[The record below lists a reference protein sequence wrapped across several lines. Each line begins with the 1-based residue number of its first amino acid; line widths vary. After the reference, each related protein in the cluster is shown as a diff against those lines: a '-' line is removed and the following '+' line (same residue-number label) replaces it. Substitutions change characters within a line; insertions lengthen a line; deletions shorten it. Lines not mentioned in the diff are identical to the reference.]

1 MGEVYRAR
9 DTRLGRTVAIKLIL
23 SEEAENSQARLL
35 FEREARAIAAL
46 NHPRI
51 CGVYDVG
58 RHGAH
63 DFLVMEYLDGE
74 TLEARLRPGPLPI
87 PELFSIAAGIAEA
100 LVAAHREGIVHRD
113 LKPSNVML
121 TRNGVKLLD
130 FGVAKQGVGNVA
142 PQPKGTAATVTAS
155 STVVGGLIGTLPYM
169 APEQLEGA
177 PVDTRTDVFAF
188 GSLLFEMATG
198 TRAFGGTSTAS
209 QVAAI
214 LGDTRPRASTGRP
227 DLPYTLDRFISVCLA
242 RDPDHRWQ
250 HTADMARAL
259 RWCEEDAGQRAALT
273 PPATVGV
280 RRRYGVAT
288 LLILAAVVGAAW
300 WTMRPSGPPVN
311 LQPVIVLM
319 DSPLPGRVYDP
330 RTASQGG
337 TNADDVTDVL
347 RALPVAIRKE
357 NTSAVWH
364 REEQVIFEN
373 PDLIISHLSCLVDE
387 RVANG
392 DGAVAEHL
400 ADVAEY
406 RLLLFFAYVA
416 SRNPRTQFIV
426 YSRAQ
431 FDRKGGEAV
440 WLANEE
446 AHLPILRGRLHP
458 LTVPGGKERATFRD
472 PSTGELLRTRVRQVL
487 AIRTE

>member
-9 DTRLGRTVAIKLIL
+9 DTRLGRIVAIKLIL
-23 SEEAENSQARLL
+23 SEDAENTQARLL

-46 NHPRI
+46 NHPRV
-51 CGVYDVG
+51 CGVHDVG

-74 TLEARLRPGPLPI
+74 TLEARLRRGLLAL
-87 PELFSIAAGIAEA
+87 PELFSIASGVAEA
-100 LVAAHREGIVHRD
+100 LVAAHREGIIHRD

-130 FGVAKQGVGNVA
+130 FGIAKQGVGSVA
-142 PQPKGTAATVTAS
+142 PQPQGTAATVTAS
-155 STVVGGLIGTLPYM
+155 STVAGVFIGTVPYM

-177 PVDTRTDVFAF
+177 PVDARTDIFAF
-188 GSLLFEMATG
+188 GSVLFEMATG

-214 LGDTRPRASTGRP
+214 LGDTRPQASHVRS

-242 RDPDHRWQ
+242 RDPEHRWQ
-250 HTADMARAL
+250 HAADMWRAL
-259 RWCEEDAGQRAALT
+259 RWCEEDAGQRTALA
-273 PPATVGV
+273 PPAAVGV
-280 RRRYGVAT
+280 RRRYGVAA
-288 LLILAAVVGAAW
+288 IVVLAAVVGAAW
-300 WTMRPSGPPVN
+300 WSMRPSGPPVN
-311 LQPVIVLM
+311 AQPVIVLM

-364 REEQVIFEN
+364 REEQVVFEN
-373 PDLIISHLSCLVDE
+373 PDLIISHLSCFVDE

-392 DGAVAEHL
+392 DAGVAEHL
-400 ADVAEY
+400 SDVAEY

-431 FDRKGGEAV
+431 FARKGGEAV

-472 PSTGELLRTRVRQVL
+472 RSTGELLRTRVRQVL